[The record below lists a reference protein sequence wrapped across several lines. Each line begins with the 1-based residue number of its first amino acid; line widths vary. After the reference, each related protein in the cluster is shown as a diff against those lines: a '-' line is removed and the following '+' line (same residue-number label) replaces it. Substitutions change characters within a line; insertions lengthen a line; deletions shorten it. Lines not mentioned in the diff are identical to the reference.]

1 MKLRWFRRRPRERWY
16 LICDHPVQAS
26 AFVFGPF
33 RTESPA
39 GGYPNTFMGFV
50 DAAAFRYPMVT
61 RVERHD
67 DWGRAI
73 R

>member
-1 MKLRWFRRRPRERWY
+1 MRERWY

-33 RTESPA
+33 RKREKA
-39 GGYPNTFMGFV
+39 ERYPKTFMGFV
-50 DAAAFRYPMVT
+50 DAPAFRYPITT

-67 DWGRAI
+67 DWGSEI

>member
-1 MKLRWFRRRPRERWY
+1 MSKRERWY
-16 LICDHPVQAS
+16 LICDHPVQEA

-33 RTESPA
+33 RSAERARRHP
-39 GGYPNTFMGFV
+39 GTFLGFV
-50 DAAAFRYPMVT
+50 ADAPAFRYPITT